1 MTQDLKTKIAEA
13 IRDSKIEMLVGL
25 DPRDRMRGLSY
36 YASVGVDC
44 LKHDHAKAFPALIDA
59 AAQAALQAIHDAGY
73 AVVRREPIEAMI
85 AVLENF
91 PDLATGKEV
100 YAAMLAAAQPKMEE
114 G

>member
-13 IRDSKIEMLVGL
+13 IEASPDG
-25 DPRDRMRGLSY
+25 P
-36 YASVGVDC
+36 YA
-44 LKHDHAKAFPALIDA
+44 HEW

-73 AVVRREPIEAMI
+73 ELTPRTATAIALIERGMDAVDALKAKYVVVPREPTEAMLD
-85 AVLENF
+85 VLENF

-100 YAAMLAAAQPKMEE
+100 YAAMLKASQPETEE

>member
-13 IRDSKIEMLVGL
+13 MEGDCERAELRSWLGVQIVRAGGLEDLAGANRANKYIRLLACLDSA
-25 DPRDRMRGLSY
+25 P
-36 YASVGVDC
+36 
-44 LKHDHAKAFPALIDA
+44 
-59 AAQAALQAIHDAGY
+59 QAALQAIHDAGY

-100 YAAMLAAAQPKMEE
+100 YAAMLAAAQPKAEE